1 MIDSHL
7 MISNMRVSLIF
18 NVLGTCVVFAAMASQ
33 SLLFGPFD
41 ALNVVEGIFAID
53 EDEPRM
59 ITESAD
65 VELQSHWQYFI
76 PINVPPYEERE
87 PADNNVPPLVDVIL
101 GPEVFSH
108 ARTDLLDLRI
118 FNSTGEAQPYA
129 LRTLSPKSVREV
141 IAATEFDR
149 SEPDDGPHELT
160 LELLPESV
168 EHNEIQIILTGED
181 FRRAVE
187 VEGSEDGKQPWRRL
201 VAANLIRFTDGKQ
214 KINVQSLVYE
224 NSRSKFIRVKV
235 QPDPN
240 PDDPDNDADFF
251 KISEVKVLRSV
262 EVPGERIVWD
272 ALVSK
277 REPTRVYGSSGSTWT
292 IDLQGSNVPCDLIEV
307 EVEDNEFVRD
317 VELQIEQPVGPL
329 GQKAFV
335 GLYASDNMSWQRKLG
350 DPKRAMKLSFPE
362 VQASRLRLRVADY
375 RNTPLTIRSVKV
387 SASARQVVFAR
398 PTPPET
404 DLRLFFGN
412 PMAELSRYDFARN
425 LPENPVISVRAG
437 LQPIVENTDFVPPP
451 QPFTERFPWLIYVV
465 LGSVAVSLMLVIA
478 NLART
483 AIALHDAESA
493 EVQIVK

>member
-1 MIDSHL
+1 MIGSHL
-7 MISNMRVSLIF
+7 MIRNICVSLIF
-18 NVLGTCVVFAAMASQ
+18 NVLGICVVFTAMASQ
-33 SLLFGPFD
+33 SLLIGQDD
-41 ALNVVEGIFAID
+41 ALQGVDAIEAIA
-53 EDEPRM
+53 EDELNIPA
-59 ITESAD
+59 ESAE
-65 VELQSHWQYFI
+65 VELPSQWQYFM
-76 PINVPPYEERE
+76 PIAIPPYSETE
-87 PADNNVPPLVDVIL
+87 PVGNNLPPLVDAIL
-101 GPEVFSH
+101 GPDVFSH

-129 LRTLSPKSVREV
+129 LRTLSPKSIREV

-149 SEPDDGPHELT
+149 LEPDDGPHELT

-168 EHNEIQIILTGED
+168 EHNEIQIVLTGED

-187 VEGSEDGKQPWRRL
+187 VEGSDDGKQQWRRL
-201 VAANLIRFTDGKQ
+201 VAANLIRFTDGNQ

-224 NSRSKFIRVKV
+224 NSRLKFIRVKV

-240 PDDPDNDADFF
+240 PDDPDNDADTF
-251 KISEVKVLRSV
+251 KISEVKVLRTV
-262 EVPGERIVWD
+262 DVPGERIVWD
-272 ALVSK
+272 AIVSK
-277 REPTRVYGSSGSTWT
+277 REPTRVYGSPGSTWT
-292 IDLQGSNVPCDLIEV
+292 IDLQGSNVPCDLIQV

-329 GQKAFV
+329 GQMAFV
-335 GLYASDNMSWQRKLG
+335 GLDASDNISWQRKLG

-375 RNTPLTIRSVKV
+375 RNAPLTIRSVKV

-404 DLRLFFGN
+404 NLRLFFGN

-425 LPENPVISVRAG
+425 LPENPIISVRAG
-437 LQPIVENTDFVPPP
+437 LQPTVENADFVPPP
-451 QPFTERFPWLIYVV
+451 KPFTERFPWLIYGV
-465 LGSVAVSLMLVIA
+465 LGSVAVALLLVIA
-478 NLART
+478 NLARA
-483 AIALHDAESA
+483 AISIHDADSA